1 MLLRMLSLFREKIGE
16 DSKRFAQCADSPAL

>member
-1 MLLRMLSLFREKIGE
+1 MLLSMLSLFREIIVE